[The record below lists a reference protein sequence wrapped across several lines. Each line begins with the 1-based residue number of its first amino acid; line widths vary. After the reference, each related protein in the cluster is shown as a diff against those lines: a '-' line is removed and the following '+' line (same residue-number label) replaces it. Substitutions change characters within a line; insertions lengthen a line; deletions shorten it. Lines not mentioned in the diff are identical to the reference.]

1 MLKGKK
7 IALQADTGKYVAR
20 CRGCSPTSAYPD
32 TVTIHV
38 DDPKNAPYAQWT
50 IVDLTI
56 PESEKEGMTPTPQPT
71 TTPTKPQNN
80 TVPKTNTSET
90 KVTEKSK
97 KVGLAEF
104 LSLAP
109 ILLMILLT
117 FTAGILIEFNRF
129 YPDLLFH
136 PLG

>member
-1 MLKGKK
+1 MVF
-7 IALQADTGKYVAR
+7 TPSV
-20 CRGCSPTSAYPD
+20 
-32 TVTIHV
+32 
-38 DDPKNAPYAQWT
+38 PKP
-50 IVDLTI
+50 
-56 PESEKEGMTPTPQPT
+56 STPTPTQ
-71 TTPTKPQNN
+71 PQNQ
-80 TVPKTNTSET
+80 TFPKPNTSGT
-90 KVTEKSK
+90 KVAEKSK